1 MRAPSGAPVARP
13 VPAGRYNRGAVSETA
28 RALPRPAPEFLRGL
42 LVTRVV
48 VVSTLLLSALLIQLT
63 FSIWLPLNPIYY
75 LAAASYSTSLLALA
89 TLRTIDPGV
98 NAVIQLLGDLAVV
111 TGLVWVSG
119 GPDSG
124 FTFLYLAVVLSGTL
138 LFGKGGGL
146 VTAGLAS
153 VFYSVLLQLMHTGA
167 LQAPRMDELPLRVW
181 TRGQLAGNV
190 VTNVGAFAATA
201 LLVAAASE
209 KLRDARLLAEKRK
222 AEVARLQA
230 LHSSVLSSMS
240 SGVVT
245 TDPDGRITFA
255 NPPAGELLR
264 RRPEDLV
271 GRPLADTGLVTEEML
286 RSARATDGEPLRF
299 EGNRT
304 PLGPGFYFG
313 VSVTPLRDGEGR
325 VTGRILI
332 FQNLTELKKLEG
344 EVRLKEKL
352 AAVGEL
358 AAAIAHEIR
367 NPLASISG
375 SVQVLSGSAPPGS
388 SERRLM
394 EIVVQESHR
403 LSSILED
410 FLKYVR
416 PREQAIETV
425 DAAAALRDVATLLRH
440 SDELSPLHA
449 VSLSLEPE
457 SVLLQADPGQLRQ
470 VFWNLLRNA
479 VAAMPDGGR
488 LTLSAIASET
498 SWSVRV
504 ADEGRG
510 MSAEEQDRL
519 FTPFAHTVPG
529 GTGLGLAIVYRIV
542 EEHGGTIRVKSAPGK
557 GTEITLTLPLAG
569 PAAPGT
575 ASATGLAT
583 VGAAEGAS

>member
-1 MRAPSGAPVARP
+1 M
-13 VPAGRYNRGAVSETA
+13 
-28 RALPRPAPEFLRGL
+28 
-42 LVTRVV
+42 TRVV

-63 FSIWLPLNPIYY
+63 FSIWLPLAPIYW
-75 LAAASYSTSLLALA
+75 LAAAAYSTSLLALA
-89 TLRTIDPGV
+89 TLRSVDPGV
-98 NAVIQLLGDLAVV
+98 NAVIQILGDLAVV

-124 FTFLYLAVVLSGTL
+124 FTFLYLAVVVYATL
-138 LFGKGGGL
+138 AFGKGGGL

-153 VFYSVLLQLMHTGA
+153 VFYAVLLQLIHSGA
-167 LQAPRMDELPLRVW
+167 LHPPRTDELPPRVW
-181 TRGQLAGNV
+181 TPGQLAGNV

-201 LLVAAASE
+201 LLVSAASE
-209 KLRDARLLAEKRK
+209 KLRDARLLAERQK

-230 LHSSVLSSMS
+230 LHSSVLASMS

-245 TDPDGRITFA
+245 TDPGGTITFA
-255 NPPAGELLR
+255 NAPAGELLR
-264 RRPEDLV
+264 RRPEELV
-271 GRPLADTGLVTEEML
+271 GRPLAETGLVPP
-286 RSARATDGEPLRF
+286 EPKDAAASPGNELLRF
-299 EGNRT
+299 EGNGT
-304 PLGPGFYFG
+304 PLGPDVYFG
-313 VSVTPLRDGEGR
+313 VTVTPLRDGEGR
-325 VTGRILI
+325 TTGRILI

-375 SVQVLSGSAPPGS
+375 SVQVLSATAPPGS

-416 PREQAIETV
+416 PREQAIEKV
-425 DAAAALRDVATLLRH
+425 DAAAALRDVASLLVH
-440 SDELSPLHA
+440 SDELSPRHE
-449 VSLSLEPE
+449 VSLDLEPP
-457 SVLLQADPGQLRQ
+457 SVEIAADPGQLRQ

-488 LTLSAIASET
+488 LALSARVADGA
-498 SWSVRV
+498 WSATI

-510 MSAEEQDRL
+510 MSREEQDLL
-519 FTPFAHTVPG
+519 FTPFAHAVPG

-542 EEHGGTIRVKSAPGK
+542 EEHGGRIRVRSAPGE
-557 GTEITLTLPLAG
+557 GTAITLELPLGG
-569 PAAPGT
+569 PRR
-575 ASATGLAT
+575 ATGEPAG
-583 VGAAEGAS
+583 VAA

>member
-1 MRAPSGAPVARP
+1 
-13 VPAGRYNRGAVSETA
+13 VSDSA
-28 RALPRPAPEFLRGL
+28 RALPRPAPEALRGL
-42 LVTRVV
+42 IVTRVV

-63 FSIWLPLNPIYY
+63 FSIWLPLSPIYY
-75 LAAASYSTSLLALA
+75 LAAAAYSTSALA
-89 TLRTIDPGV
+89 FAARRAVDPGV
-98 NAVIQLLGDLAVV
+98 NAIFQLLGDLVVV
-111 TGLVWVSG
+111 TGLVWISG

-124 FTFLYLAVVLSGTL
+124 FTFLYVAVVVSGTL
-138 LFGKGGGL
+138 LIGKGGGL

-153 VFYSVLLQLMHTGA
+153 VFYAVLLQLIHTGA
-167 LQAPRMDELPLRVW
+167 FPPPRIDGLPPQVW

-209 KLRDARLLAEKRK
+209 KLREARLLAERRTE
-222 AEVARLQA
+222 EVARLQA

-245 TDPDGRITFA
+245 ADPAGRITFA
-255 NPPAGELLR
+255 NPPAGELLQ
-264 RRPEDLV
+264 RRPRDLI
-271 GRPLADTGLVTEEML
+271 GQPLVSTGLISEEL
-286 RSARATDGEPLRF
+286 LLASGERGNEVVRY

-304 PLGPGFYFG
+304 PLGPGAYFG
-313 VSVTPLRDGEGR
+313 VTVTPLRDGAGH

-375 SVQVLSGSAPPGS
+375 SVQVLSSTAPPGS

-416 PREQAIETV
+416 PREQAVETV
-425 DAAAALRDVATLLRH
+425 DAPAALRDVVTLLTH
-440 SDELSPLHA
+440 SDELSPDHRVALD
-449 VSLSLEPE
+449 LEPE
-457 SVLLQADPGQLRQ
+457 SVPLRADPGQLRQ

-479 VAAMPDGGR
+479 LAAMPNGG
-488 LTLSAIASET
+488 TLSLVARSADGA
-498 SWSVRV
+498 WSVTV

-510 MSAEEQDRL
+510 MSREEVDQL
-519 FTPFAHTVPG
+519 FAPFAHALPG

-542 EEHGGTIRVKSAPGK
+542 EEHGGRIRVRSAPGN
-557 GTEITLTLPLAG
+557 GTQITLTLPLAG
-569 PAAPGT
+569 PGERIAAGPNAPG
-575 ASATGLAT
+575 AGE
-583 VGAAEGAS
+583 EGS